1 MRCETSIRFLK
12 RDKVNISKQELELGA
27 GLIDKLSAKEFSS
40 ENYKDEY
47 RIRVVAMLDEKT
59 KGKEITISAPQR
71 GGKFVDI
78 MEALNRS
85 EFPPRKTRTFT
96 TKKRKCVKLCFS
108 PVLRRTRRSA
118 KILECATHI
127 AGSCL
132 PA

>member
-1 MRCETSIRFLK
+1 
-12 RDKVNISKQELELGA
+12 VNISKQELELGA

-78 MEALNRS
+78 MEA
-85 EFPPRKTRTFT
+85 FKPQ
-96 TKKRKCVKLCFS
+96 
-108 PVLRRTRRSA
+108 
-118 KILECATHI
+118 
-127 AGSCL
+127 
-132 PA
+132 